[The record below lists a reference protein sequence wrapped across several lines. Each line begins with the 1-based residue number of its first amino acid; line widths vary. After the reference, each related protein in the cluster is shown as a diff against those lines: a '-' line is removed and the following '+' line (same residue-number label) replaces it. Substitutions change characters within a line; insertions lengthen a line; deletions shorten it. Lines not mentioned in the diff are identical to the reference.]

1 MPKVHITRDQA
12 LNDVFLRNI
21 RIRLAGKDKTCYV
34 DAGNVIRV
42 CASTWG
48 SRLKHPGDFR
58 LSELRLLFDRT
69 EFTNS
74 EILEV
79 FGRKMEETK

>member
-12 LNDVFLRNI
+12 LNEVFLRNI
-21 RIRLAGKDKTCYV
+21 RARLAWMDKTCHADTGSIV
-34 DAGNVIRV
+34 HV

>member
-1 MPKVHITRDQA
+1 MPKVHITREQE
-12 LNDVFLRNI
+12 LNEVFLRNI
-21 RIRLAGKDKTCYV
+21 RGRLARKEKARYV
-34 DAGNVIRV
+34 DAGSVVHV
-42 CASTWG
+42 CAATWG
-48 SRLKHPGDFR
+48 NRLKHPGDFR